1 MRWFNLQWTVDR
13 YGCFLRCWVCILLSC
28 QTRQYFILEMRF
40 WQGRL
45 TPSSVTVEAGIVT
58 LDIPEPSQ
66 QRLAVFTIRLY
77 DTYNN
82 ITGLHDI
89 ALVQV
94 IIQLEPGLH
103 SKVNLLSFIF
113 RQLRPLALLRS
124 WISPITTKSILVTT
138 TQTLPAGAPS
148 K

>member
-1 MRWFNLQWTVDR
+1 M
-13 YGCFLRCWVCILLSC
+13 
-28 QTRQYFILEMRF
+28 
-40 WQGRL
+40 
-45 TPSSVTVEAGIVT
+45 TVEAGIVT

-94 IIQLEPGLH
+94 IIQLELGLY
-103 SKVNLLSFIF
+103 SKVNLLSFIC

-124 WISPITTKSILVTT
+124 
-138 TQTLPAGAPS
+138 
-148 K
+148 

>member
-1 MRWFNLQWTVDR
+1 
-13 YGCFLRCWVCILLSC
+13 
-28 QTRQYFILEMRF
+28 MRF
-40 WQGRL
+40 LQGRL

-124 WISPITTKSILVTT
+124 
-138 TQTLPAGAPS
+138 
-148 K
+148 